1 MLSATDTA
9 YPLLKPNPSER
20 ELNEIFTPT
29 LWELAF
35 VGDRTREPAPT
46 VGLLLL
52 LKTFQRLGYFVRLD
66 AIPASIVRHISKAA
80 GYKDVP
86 AGLSAYDSGTARNR
100 HMVLVRSWLGVTPFG
115 REARRVMVE
124 ASVWASRVREDL
136 ADIINTAI
144 EELVRQRFELPAF
157 SALMRAARTARATV
171 NRGF

>member
-9 YPLLKPNPSER
+9 YPVLKASPSER
-20 ELNEIFTPT
+20 ELNDSFTPI

-66 AIPASIVRHISKAA
+66 AIPVSIVRHISKAA

-86 AGLSAYDSGTARNR
+86 AGLSAYDSGTGRHR

-115 REARRVMVE
+115 REARRVMV
-124 ASVWASRVREDL
+124 
-136 ADIINTAI
+136 
-144 EELVRQRFELPAF
+144 
-157 SALMRAARTARATV
+157 
-171 NRGF
+171 